1 MSIET
6 PWLRFPDET
15 ELAEERQRREA
26 ESRGKA
32 EQMLEKL
39 SVDLLDRW
47 TELQTEIGAP
57 APTKP
62 SGPAPATPA
71 PRSAEQVSAV
81 VNTIPDAIVTF
92 GDDGAIR
99 SFNAGAEQMFGYPVA
114 EVLGRN
120 IAELL
125 PGEQAGGGAAEL
137 LHFAQSAGDGRKV
150 RELRALRQD
159 GAELVVEVSV
169 GAITVEGSRYGA
181 AVVRDITERKQA
193 ERERAHLTESLH
205 RQVQE
210 TQAALEELRRTQDR
224 LVQSEKMAS
233 LGVLVAGVAH
243 EINTPVGIAVTA
255 ASHLLDRIAVLSAA
269 ISDGSLKRSQLLDT
283 LATGKQSA
291 ELVMSNLS
299 RAAELI
305 HSFKQV
311 AVDQSSPER
320 REVELDV
327 YLQELV
333 ASLAPRLKPTPHR
346 LELLC
351 PPGLRLSTVPGA
363 LSQVV
368 SNLVLNSLTHA
379 YGEGE
384 AGHLRLL
391 VEREEGG
398 VFLCYADDG
407 RGIAAE
413 VLPKIFDP
421 FFTTRRGSGG
431 SGLGLHIVYNLVT
444 QTLGGRIAV
453 ESEPGRGVR
462 FLIHLPTTVTPSPE
476 ART

>member
-1 MSIET
+1 MSTEE
-6 PWLRFPDET
+6 PWLRFPDEA

-26 ESRGKA
+26 ESRGQT

-39 SVDLLDRW
+39 SIDLLDRW
-47 TELQTEIGAP
+47 NELQTEAGVVAAP
-57 APTKP
+57 AVDP
-62 SGPAPATPA
+62 SPASA

-99 SFNAGAEQMFGYPVA
+99 SFNAGAEQMFGYGSA

-125 PGEQAGGGAAEL
+125 PGESSGGGAAEL
-137 LHFAQSAGDGRKV
+137 LQFAQGADEGRKV
-150 RELRALRQD
+150 RELRALRRD
-159 GAELVVEVSV
+159 GAERVVEVSV
-169 GAITVEGSRYGA
+169 GAVSIDGHRYGA
-181 AVVRDITERKQA
+181 AVVRDITERKRA
-193 ERERAHLTESLH
+193 EQERARLNESLQ

-210 TQAALEELRRTQDR
+210 TQLALEELRRTQDR

-255 ASHLLDRIAVLSAA
+255 ASHLLDRIAILTSAV
-269 ISDGSLKRSQLLDT
+269 SDGSLKRSQLLDT
-283 LATGKQSA
+283 LATSRASA
-291 ELVMSNLS
+291 ELVLSNLG

-311 AVDQSSPER
+311 AVDQSSPEV
-320 REVELDV
+320 REVDLDV
-327 YLQELV
+327 HLHELV
-333 ASLAPRLKPTPHR
+333 SSLGPRLKPTPHR
-346 LELLC
+346 LDLLC
-351 PPGLRLSTVPGA
+351 LPGLRITTVPGA
-363 LSQVV
+363 LSQVI
-368 SNLVLNSLTHA
+368 SNLVLNSLAHA
-379 YGEGE
+379 YDEGQ
-384 AGHLRLL
+384 AGQLRLL

-398 VFLCYADDG
+398 VFLRYSDDG
-407 RGIAAE
+407 RGVAAE

-444 QTLGGRIAV
+444 QTLGGRISV
-453 ESEPGRGVR
+453 ESEPGRGLR
-462 FLIHLPTTVTPSPE
+462 FLMHLPAQLKAPSGD
-476 ART
+476 